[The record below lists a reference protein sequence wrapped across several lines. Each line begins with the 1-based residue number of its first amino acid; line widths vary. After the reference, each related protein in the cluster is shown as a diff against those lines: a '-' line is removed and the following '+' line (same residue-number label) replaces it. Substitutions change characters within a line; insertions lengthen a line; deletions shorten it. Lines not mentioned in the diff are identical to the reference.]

1 MKFLFLLG
9 FSLIL
14 NAAAAEVELTKPLY
28 CVGKNFVVTYNIGSI
43 VDRYEDDNC
52 FYSEKVARYVLKE
65 ILEKNIEEVKGF

>member
-14 NAAAAEVELTKPLY
+14 NAAEVELTKPLY
-28 CVGKNFVVTYNIGSI
+28 CVGKNIVVTYNIGAI